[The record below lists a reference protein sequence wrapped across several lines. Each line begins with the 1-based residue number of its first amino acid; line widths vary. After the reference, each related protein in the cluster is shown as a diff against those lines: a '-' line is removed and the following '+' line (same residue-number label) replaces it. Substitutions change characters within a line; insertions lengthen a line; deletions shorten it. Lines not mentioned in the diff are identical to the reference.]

1 MRFTVAGSKII
12 CSRKDNTIEND
23 QAYKRVVE
31 FDAQVK
37 SVPPHVAAR
46 LATCE
51 VEELNDFFAE
61 RARIQADSAEKNLLE
76 ALPGLLQESTD
87 ILSATTNVDETMYT
101 ALSASIKKLERAL
114 ANVKP
119 ILRSEPHSA
128 KGMASSEAQKE
139 RLENIKQ
146 ELRFVQVT

>member
-12 CSRKDNTIEND
+12 CSRKDNTVED
-23 QAYKRVVE
+23 DEAYKRVVE
-31 FDAQVK
+31 FDAQVD

-51 VEELNDFFAE
+51 VEELNVFFAE
-61 RARIQADSAEKNLLE
+61 RERIQADSVEKNLLE

-87 ILSATTNVDETMYT
+87 ILNAATSVNETMYRE
-101 ALSASIKKLERAL
+101 LSASINKLRGAMD
-114 ANVKP
+114 NVKLVSRGESQP
-119 ILRSEPHSA
+119 VNR
-128 KGMASSEAQKE
+128 MASSEAQKE

-146 ELRFVQVT
+146 DL

>member
-12 CSRKDNTIEND
+12 CSRKDNTVED
-23 QAYKRVVE
+23 DEAYKRVVE
-31 FDAQVK
+31 FDAQVD

-51 VEELNDFFAE
+51 VEELNVFFAE
-61 RARIQADSAEKNLLE
+61 RERIQADSVEKNLLE

-87 ILSATTNVDETMYT
+87 ILNAATSVNETMYRE
-101 ALSASIKKLERAL
+101 LSASINKLRGAMD
-114 ANVKP
+114 NVK
-119 ILRSEPHSA
+119 LVSRGEPQPVNR
-128 KGMASSEAQKE
+128 MASSEAQKE

-146 ELRFVQVT
+146 DL

>member
-12 CSRKDNTIEND
+12 CSRKDNTVED
-23 QAYKRVVE
+23 DEAYKRVVE
-31 FDAQVK
+31 FDAQVD

-51 VEELNDFFAE
+51 VEELNVFFAE
-61 RARIQADSAEKNLLE
+61 RERIQADSVEKNLLE

-87 ILSATTNVDETMYT
+87 ILNAATSVNETMYRE
-101 ALSASIKKLERAL
+101 LSASINKLRGAMD
-114 ANVKP
+114 NVKLVSRGESQP
-119 ILRSEPHSA
+119 ANR
-128 KGMASSEAQKE
+128 MASSEAQKE

-146 ELRFVQVT
+146 DL

>member
-12 CSRKDNTIEND
+12 CSRKDNTIED
-23 QAYKRVVE
+23 DDAYKHVVE
-31 FDAQVK
+31 FDAQVG

-51 VEELNDFFAE
+51 VEELNKFFAE
-61 RARIQADSAEKNLLE
+61 RERIQADSVGKNLLE

-87 ILSATTNVDETMYT
+87 ILNAATSVNEKTYRE
-101 ALSASIKKLERAL
+101 LSASIRELRGAL
-114 ANVKP
+114 DNVKP
-119 ILRSEPHSA
+119 VSRGEPEPD

-139 RLENIKQ
+139 RLKNIKQ
-146 ELRFVQVT
+146 GLQFVQVT